1 MAGVDRSL
9 QRRRHLLDAA
19 GRVLQD
25 LGRPAGDL
33 RRRQEPDDGAHEPR
47 AASRRLVAA
56 PAVGNQPRGVQR
68 RRRQGGEQWGRGGEK
83 PLPHD
88 GAQARRRAPLR
99 RRLSPRAQEDQGRL
113 PHQAAARRHDQRAGR
128 VRLRIASVGVAS
140 RLARWGLLAA
150 VLVLWQLAALHGL
163 PDYALSPL
171 EIAKHFFAALGTREL
186 YQDAAASLLR
196 ALPGFAVGPAAGI
209 ARSFDE
215 MVSPLVFLTYPVP
228 KIVMLPVFM
237 LWFGIGD
244 LSKVL
249 IIALACF
256 YPAFIN
262 AYYGARATRRILVW
276 SARNMGASEAEI
288 FRRVV
293 LPGALPQIFAG
304 MRVAL
309 ALSFIVMFAAEMI
322 NARSGL
328 GHLIREAENSLRFDL
343 MYVSLLTI
351 AILGYAGDRLIRF
364 LRTYFLPWEESHA

>member
-1 MAGVDRSL
+1 M
-9 QRRRHLLDAA
+9 
-19 GRVLQD
+19 
-25 LGRPAGDL
+25 
-33 RRRQEPDDGAHEPR
+33 
-47 AASRRLVAA
+47 
-56 PAVGNQPRGVQR
+56 
-68 RRRQGGEQWGRGGEK
+68 K
-83 PLPHD
+83 
-88 GAQARRRAPLR
+88 
-99 RRLSPRAQEDQGRL
+99 
-113 PHQAAARRHDQRAGR
+113 
-128 VRLRIASVGVAS
+128 IA
-140 RLARWGLLAA
+140 LARLGA
-150 VLVLWQLAALHGL
+150 VLVVLAAWQLLSLRGL
-163 PDYALSPL
+163 PDFVLSPL
-171 EIAKHFFAALGTREL
+171 DIVKHFVAALGTPEL
-186 YQDAAASLLR
+186 YRDAAASLAR
-196 ALPGFAVGPAAGI
+196 ALPGFAVGTVLGIGLGLAAGI

-215 MVSPLVFLTYPVP
+215 MLSPLVFLTYPVP

-328 GHLIREAENSLRFDL
+328 GHLIREAEMSARFDL
-343 MYVSLLTI
+343 MYVSLVAI
-351 AILGYAGDRLIRF
+351 AILGYAGDRLLRF
-364 LRTYFLPWEESHA
+364 LRSYFLPWEESHA